1 MKNEYF
7 RLVKLRSN
15 NRYDFEI
22 LSCIKKYDDR
32 DIWLAIYDK
41 FIDMMEC
48 DEEHYKDTY
57 SSIYCRD
64 LKKMLNVVAP
74 DILDNFKP
82 YLTNHNIDL
91 NQEDIAVYLASSN
104 DYAKFDDKFASE
116 MAFVEYINSETAE
129 MDKHRNISEYIL
141 IDAGFEYLEI
151 ESNCGRDINST
162 DPELFSPTYSIFRK
176 CICDKDSS
184 NILKLDIDNGYNNR
198 GTGWH
203 LHIDNDAC
211 ETIGSADIDTVWEFN
226 TLMQVFKS
234 KFRL

>member
-7 RLVKLRSN
+7 RLVKVRSN
-15 NRYDFEI
+15 DKHDFEI

-32 DIWLAIYDK
+32 DIWLAICDK
-41 FIDMMEC
+41 FIDIMKC
-48 DEEHYKDTY
+48 DVEYYTDPY

-64 LKKMLNVVAP
+64 LKKMLSVVAP

-82 YLTNHNIDL
+82 YLISNNIDL
-91 NQEDIAVYLASSN
+91 NQEDIAIYLASSN

-116 MAFVEYINSETAE
+116 IAFVEYINSETAE
-129 MDKHRNISEYIL
+129 MDKHRNISEDIL

-162 DPELFSPTYSIFRK
+162 DPELFSPTYAIFRK

>member
-116 MAFVEYINSETAE
+116 MAFAEYINSETAE
-129 MDKHRNISEYIL
+129 MDKHRNITENIL

-162 DPELFSPTYSIFRK
+162 DPELFSPTYAIFCK
-176 CICDKDSS
+176 WTNDKDSS
-184 NILKLDIDNGYNNR
+184 NAIKLYIDNGYNNR

-203 LHIDNDAC
+203 LHIDNDVC
-211 ETIGSADIDTVWEFN
+211 NTIGSADIDTVWEFN
-226 TLMQVFKS
+226 MLMQVFKS

>member
-15 NRYDFEI
+15 DKHDFEI

-32 DIWLAIYDK
+32 DIWLAICDK

-48 DEEHYKDTY
+48 DEEHYKDPY

-82 YLTNHNIDL
+82 YLIDHNIDL
-91 NQEDIAVYLASSN
+91 SQEDIAIYLASSN
-104 DYAKFDDKFASE
+104 DYAKFNAKFANE
-116 MAFVEYINSETAE
+116 IAFVEYINSENAE
-129 MDKHRNISEYIL
+129 MDKHRKITEDIL
-141 IDAGFEYLEI
+141 INAGFEYLEN
-151 ESNCGRDINST
+151 ESNIYKEYERHIYGIED
-162 DPELFSPTYSIFRK
+162 YKVFRK

-203 LHIDNDAC
+203 LHIDNDMC

>member
-32 DIWLAIYDK
+32 DIWLVIYDK

-57 SSIYCRD
+57 SSIYYRD

-116 MAFVEYINSETAE
+116 MAFAEYINSETAE
-129 MDKHRNISEYIL
+129 MDKHRNITENIL

-162 DPELFSPTYSIFRK
+162 DPELFSPTYAIFRK
-176 CICDKDSS
+176 WINNKDSS
-184 NILKLDIDNGYNNR
+184 NVLKLDIDNGYNNR

-203 LHIDNDAC
+203 LQIDNDAC

-226 TLMQVFKS
+226 MLMQVFKS

>member
-15 NRYDFEI
+15 DKHDFEI

-32 DIWLAIYDK
+32 DIWLAICDK
-41 FIDMMEC
+41 FIDTMEC
-48 DEEHYKDTY
+48 DEEHYKDPY

-64 LKKMLNVVAP
+64 LKKMLSVVAP

-82 YLTNHNIDL
+82 YLISNNIDL
-91 NQEDIAVYLASSN
+91 NQEDIAIYLASSN

-129 MDKHRNISEYIL
+129 MDKHRNITEDIL
-141 IDAGFEYLEI
+141 IDAGFEYLEN
-151 ESNCGRDINST
+151 ESNIYKEYERHIYGIED
-162 DPELFSPTYSIFRK
+162 YKVFRK
-176 CICDKDSS
+176 CIDDKNSA
-184 NILKLDIDNGYNNR
+184 NVIKLNIDNGYNNR
-198 GTGWH
+198 GTSWH

>member
-7 RLVKLRSN
+7 RLVKLCSN
-15 NRYDFEI
+15 DKYDFEI

-116 MAFVEYINSETAE
+116 MAFAEYINSETAE
-129 MDKHRNISEYIL
+129 MDKHRNITENIL

-162 DPELFSPTYSIFRK
+162 DPELFSPTYAIFRK
-176 CICDKDSS
+176 WINNKDSS
-184 NILKLDIDNGYNNR
+184 NVLKLDIDNGYNNR

-203 LHIDNDAC
+203 LQIDNDAC

-226 TLMQVFKS
+226 ALMQVFKS

>member
-15 NRYDFEI
+15 DKYDFEI

-32 DIWLAIYDK
+32 DIWLAICDK
-41 FIDMMEC
+41 FIDTMEC
-48 DEEHYKDTY
+48 DEEHYKDPY

-82 YLTNHNIDL
+82 YLIDHNIDL
-91 NQEDIAVYLASSN
+91 SQEDIAIYLASSN

-129 MDKHRNISEYIL
+129 MDKHRNITEDIL
-141 IDAGFEYLEI
+141 IDAGFEYLEN
-151 ESNCGRDINST
+151 ESNIYKEYERHIYGIED
-162 DPELFSPTYSIFRK
+162 YKVFRK
-176 CICDKDSS
+176 CIDDKNSA
-184 NILKLDIDNGYNNR
+184 NVIKLNIDNGYNNR

-203 LHIDNDAC
+203 LHIDTDAY

>member
-15 NRYDFEI
+15 DKHDFEI

-48 DEEHYKDTY
+48 DEEHYKDPY

-64 LKKMLNVVAP
+64 LKKMLNIVAP
-74 DILDNFKP
+74 DILDNFKA
-82 YLTNHNIDL
+82 YLIDHNIDL
-91 NQEDIAVYLASSN
+91 NQEDIAIYLASSN

-129 MDKHRNISEYIL
+129 MDKHRNITEDIL

-162 DPELFSPTYSIFRK
+162 DPELFSPTYAIFRK
-176 CICDKDSS
+176 WANGKDSS
-184 NILKLDIDNGYNNR
+184 NVLKLDIDNGHNNR
-198 GTGWH
+198 GTGWR
-203 LHIDNDAC
+203 LHIDNGMC

>member
-22 LSCIKKYDDR
+22 LACVKKYDDR
-32 DIWLAIYDK
+32 NIWKTICQQFLDT
-41 FIDMMEC
+41 MEC
-48 DEEHYKDTY
+48 AEEHYKDPY

-64 LKKMLNVVAP
+64 LKQMLNVVAP

-82 YLTNHNIDL
+82 YLISNNIDL
-91 NQEDIAVYLASSN
+91 NQEDIAIYLASSN

-129 MDKHRNISEYIL
+129 MDKHRNITEDIL
-141 IDAGFEYLEI
+141 IDAGFEYLEN
-151 ESNCGRDINST
+151 ESNIYKEYERHIYGIED
-162 DPELFSPTYSIFRK
+162 YKVFRK
-176 CICDKDSS
+176 CIDGKNSA
-184 NILKLDIDNGYNNR
+184 NVIKLNIDNGYNNR
-198 GTGWH
+198 GTSWH

>member
-7 RLVKLRSN
+7 RLVKLHSN
-15 NRYDFEI
+15 NMYDFEI

-48 DEEHYKDTY
+48 DEERYKDTY

-116 MAFVEYINSETAE
+116 MAFAEYINSETAE
-129 MDKHRNISEYIL
+129 MDKHRNITENIL
-141 IDAGFEYLEI
+141 IDAGFEYLEN
-151 ESNCGRDINST
+151 ESNICKEYERN
-162 DPELFSPTYSIFRK
+162 TYGIEDYKVFRK
-176 CICDKDSS
+176 WIDDKDLT
-184 NILKLDIDNGYNNR
+184 NVLKLDIDNGWNNR

-203 LHIDNDAC
+203 LHIDNNVC
-211 ETIGSADIDTVWEFN
+211 ETIGSGDIDTAWQFN
-226 TLMQVFKS
+226 TLMQVFGS

>member
-7 RLVKLRSN
+7 RLVKIHDHKKD
-15 NRYDFEI
+15 DFEI
-22 LSCIKKYDDR
+22 LACIKKYDDR
-32 DIWLAIYDK
+32 DIWLTICRQFLNTTEYA
-41 FIDMMEC
+41 
-48 DEEHYKDTY
+48 EEFHKDPY
-57 SSIYCRD
+57 GSMYYRD
-64 LKKMLNVVAP
+64 LKQMLNTIAP
-74 DILDNFKP
+74 DIIDNFKP
-82 YLTNHNIDL
+82 YLISNNIDL
-91 NQEDIAVYLASSN
+91 NQEDIAIYLASSN

-129 MDKHRNISEYIL
+129 MDKHRNITEDIL

-162 DPELFSPTYSIFRK
+162 DPELFSPTYAIFRK
-176 CICDKDSS
+176 WTNDKDSS
-184 NILKLDIDNGYNNR
+184 NVLKLDIDNGHNNR

-203 LHIDNDAC
+203 LHIDNDTC

>member
-48 DEEHYKDTY
+48 DKEHYKDTY

-129 MDKHRNISEYIL
+129 MDKHRNITEDIL

-162 DPELFSPTYSIFRK
+162 DPELFSPTYAIFRK
-176 CICDKDSS
+176 WTNDKDSS
-184 NILKLDIDNGYNNR
+184 NVLKLDIDNGYNNR

-211 ETIGSADIDTVWEFN
+211 NTIGSADIDTVWEFN
-226 TLMQVFKS
+226 MLMQVFKS